1 MRIRDPLSAAEA
13 DGRAA
18 AVGTWL
24 VPVLLGGAVA
34 AVFGLPGGTGPMK
47 AFLLL
52 VAVVLGGLVARRWWP
67 GALFGVA
74 GFRRDG
80 ARCCRCP

>member
-52 VAVVLGGLVARRWWP
+52 K
-67 GALFGVA
+67 
-74 GFRRDG
+74 
-80 ARCCRCP
+80 

>member
-24 VPVLLGGAVA
+24 VPVLLGGGSKVIVESKAAAFESWYKNAQGAWVDLTKDDPSVA
-34 AVFGLPGGTGPMK
+34 AYHSYYMGAAQELEWF
-47 AFLLL
+47 
-52 VAVVLGGLVARRWWP
+52 ARQI
-67 GALFGVA
+67 
-74 GFRRDG
+74 
-80 ARCCRCP
+80 